1 MILLKKRGIFM
12 KNQKKVKKPWLISII
27 VSIILFILPS
37 VILFGTF
44 FLLSI
49 EDNFDK
55 DYYYDDGTVVHMK
68 SGPLYDHI
76 LFDNYSVSFEG
87 EAQSEIRK
95 IADIETYNEYYD
107 SGEINKFTFDKNGYI
122 AYHIADDNTNE
133 YRLFTVKDKSI
144 KTFATMKDLY
154 DYCNE
159 NNINLGLWY
168 HGLHLEQLHFDKKG
182 WTLTIN
188 SADVSFLRHN
198 GEELFSGQI
207 DKYFYTNRY
216 LFFQFQHFD
225 ISRYNEEPNPV
236 IPVDESVVIRKRI
249 NRRFFPFRD
258 EVHAEKYVCIDTE
271 TDKYVLFDDKESIE
285 EYARSLETKPEWEK
299 IKFDKKI
306 NN

>member
-1 MILLKKRGIFM
+1 M

-27 VSIILFILPS
+27 VSIILSILPS

-107 SGEINKFTFDKNGYI
+107 CGEINKFTFDKTGYI

-154 DYCNE
+154 DYCKA

-168 HGLHLEQLHFDKKG
+168 HGLHLEQLLFDKKG
-182 WTLTIN
+182 WTLTVN
-188 SADVSFLRHN
+188 SIDVSFIRHN

-216 LFFQFQHFD
+216 LFFRFQHFD
-225 ISRYNEEPNPV
+225 PSRYDENPNPV
-236 IPVDESVVIRKRI
+236 IPLDESVVIGKKI
-249 NRRFFPFRD
+249 NWSFIPFPD

-285 EYARSLETKPEWEK
+285 EYARSLGTKPEWKK

>member
-1 MILLKKRGIFM
+1 M

-68 SGPLYDHI
+68 NGPLYDHI

-87 EAQSEIRK
+87 EARSEIRK

-107 SGEINKFTFDKNGYI
+107 YGEINKFTFDKNGYI

-154 DYCNE
+154 DYCKA

-182 WTLTIN
+182 WTLTVN
-188 SADVSFLRHN
+188 SIDVSFIRHN

-249 NRRFFPFRD
+249 NRRFFPFR
-258 EVHAEKYVCIDTE
+258 EAVYAEKYVCIDTE
-271 TDKYVLFDDKESIE
+271 TDKYVLFDDEDAIE
-285 EYARSLETKPEWEK
+285 EYARSLGTKPEWKK